1 MDNEDVYVVQLEVLE
16 GVLDGLDDLLPGQGL
31 LLGPGEEYL
40 TTSPPQHLSTSPP
53 HHLTTSPPQH
63 LSTSVPQHLSIFS
76 LDMEKEP
83 KNHFRAQILLVC
95 ANQEKLVNIE

>member
-1 MDNEDVYVVQLEVLE
+1 MDDEDVYVVQLQVLE
-16 GVLDGLDDLLPGQGL
+16 GVLDGLDDLLPGEGL

-40 TTSPPQHLSTSPP
+40 S
-53 HHLTTSPPQH
+53 TSPPQH

-83 KNHFRAQILLVC
+83 KNQLRAQILLVC
-95 ANQEKLVNIE
+95 ANQEELVNTE